1 MTVDLRKNMKKTSVF
16 KKRPNVKKTRSVQSL
31 IAKNK
36 KVLQKLKPQ
45 ESSSDESDD
54 LTESSEEETVG
65 LVKPQKNKADKSKED
80 SGK

>member
-1 MTVDLRKNMKKTSVF
+1 MTVDLRKNMKKTGVF
-16 KKRPNVKKTRSVQSL
+16 KKRTNVKKTRSVQSL

-54 LTESSEEETVG
+54 LTESSEEETVI
-65 LVKPQKNKADKSKED
+65 KPQKNKADKSKKN

>member
-16 KKRPNVKKTRSVQSL
+16 KKRANVKKTRSVQSL

>member
-1 MTVDLRKNMKKTSVF
+1 MTVDLRKNMKKTIVF
-16 KKRPNVKKTRSVQSL
+16 KKRANVKKTRSVQSL

-54 LTESSEEETVG
+54 ITESSEEETVI
-65 LVKPQKNKADKSKED
+65 KPQKNKADKSKED

>member
-1 MTVDLRKNMKKTSVF
+1 MTVDLRKNMKKTVVF
-16 KKRPNVKKTRSVQSL
+16 KKRANVKKTRSVQSL

-54 LTESSEEETVG
+54 LTESSEEETVI
-65 LVKPQKNKADKSKED
+65 KPQKNKADKSKKD

>member
-1 MTVDLRKNMKKTSVF
+1 MTVDLRKNMKKTIVF
-16 KKRPNVKKTRSVQSL
+16 KKRTNVKKTRSVQSL

-54 LTESSEEETVG
+54 ITESSEEEAVI
-65 LVKPQKNKADKSKED
+65 KPQKNKADKSQED

>member
-1 MTVDLRKNMKKTSVF
+1 MTVDLRKNMKKTIVF
-16 KKRPNVKKTRSVQSL
+16 KKRANVKKTRSVQSL

-54 LTESSEEETVG
+54 ITESTEEETPQ
-65 LVKPQKNKADKSKED
+65 PQKNKADKSKED